1 MSRLVTVRD
10 AATTALLRD
19 GAASGLEVLLLRRH
33 ASHVFGANAYV
44 FPGGALDAA
53 DEDADL
59 RARCVGDADAIDEAV
74 GDNGFALAMAAI
86 RECFEEAGLLVAC
99 ASHAQVTADRR
110 DALRAAL
117 NAQATTWVDVVS
129 EMDLRFDLAALAFF
143 AHWTTPAGPPKRYS
157 TRFFAAAAPE
167 GEAYCDGL
175 ETTHVWWA
183 PPAQAVA
190 AHDRGDIELMT
201 PTRATLESLARYPD
215 ADTALAALMDA
226 TTVRVP

>member
-1 MSRLVTVRD
+1 MNTETQQSSPAQD
-10 AATTALLRD
+10 PAADLMGNRKWRTLGGTPLYIQN
-19 GAASGLEVLLLRRH
+19 VLLVAITLLCAAWSIDLH
-33 ASHVFGANAYV
+33 HIVGLPVFKEQ
-44 FPGGALDAA
+44 FLAL
-53 DEDADL
+53 
-59 RARCVGDADAIDEAV
+59 I
-74 GDNGFALAMAAI
+74 FALAMAAI

-99 ASHAQVTADRR
+99 TAHAEVMPARR
-110 DALRAAL
+110 EALRHAL
-117 NAQATTWVDVVS
+117 NTQTTSWAAIVT
-129 EMDLRFDLAALAFF
+129 EMDLRFDLDALAFF

>member
-1 MSRLVTVRD
+1 MSRVVTVRD

-19 GAASGLEVLLLRRH
+19 GASNGLEVLLLRRH

-44 FPGGALDAA
+44 FPGGALDPA
-53 DEDADL
+53 DDEAEL
-59 RARCVGDADAIDEAV
+59 RARCRGGAEIIEETV

-99 ASHAQVTADRR
+99 TAHAEVMPARR
-110 DALRAAL
+110 EALRHAL
-117 NAQATTWVDVVS
+117 NTQTTSWAAIVT
-129 EMDLRFDLAALAFF
+129 EMDLRFDLDALAFF

-157 TRFFAAAAPE
+157 TRFFAAAAPP
-167 GEAYCDGL
+167 GEARCDGL

-183 PPAQAVA
+183 QPARAVA
-190 AHDRGDIELMT
+190 AHDRGEIGLMT
-201 PTRATLESLARYPD
+201 PTRATLESLAGYAD
-215 ADTALAALMDA
+215 AAAALAALMDA